1 MHEFAVTK
9 NMVELVLNEA
19 NNAGATRVTDIYLAI
34 GDISTF
40 INESV
45 QLFFD
50 MYSKDTIAEGAKLHF
65 RRIPAEFVCRGCGR
79 SFTHRGGDSFDCP
92 DCSGLGK
99 PTEKGHEF
107 SIETIDII

>member
-9 NMVELVLNEA
+9 HMTELVLNEA
-19 NNAGATRVTDIYLAI
+19 QNAGAAKVTDIYLAI

-50 MYSKDTIAEGAKLHF
+50 MYSKDTIAAGAKLHF
-65 RRIPAEFVCRGCGR
+65 RRIPAEFICRGCGQ
-79 SFTHRGGDSFDCP
+79 SFTPKGDNFDCP
-92 DCSGLGK
+92 ACGGLGK
-99 PTEKGHEF
+99 PTDKGHEF
-107 SIETIDII
+107 YVEKIDIV